1 MQPYICMVASAAP
14 LTPSETRV
22 LQALER
28 RSQDALP
35 PTLREL
41 AAELGWRS
49 VASVREYLQ
58 RLQAKGM
65 VWVVPGRA
73 RAIQLTDTGRS
84 LVQSRQAGVLPPASL
99 GGPQAVMKLLEGHTT
114 SEVLAKGRVLWLEG
128 DTADRLVQ
136 VEHGLL
142 RAFRSWED
150 GRTTTLLRFGPG
162 DVLGFAPF
170 FDAGGYPGSV
180 EAVEPSRVRVVHRRD
195 LEVAL
200 RDPRLALALMA
211 LLARRLREAF
221 DLIEQLSIRSA
232 LNRVASALERLVPGG
247 PFPIVSLQGT
257 AKAFAEAIGLTAA
270 SLSRALAEL
279 VHKGVL
285 HRLGSGKYQVIR
297 LEALRKLAS
306 GSENDRT

>member
-1 MQPYICMVASAAP
+1 
-14 LTPSETRV
+14 
-22 LQALER
+22 
-28 RSQDALP
+28 
-35 PTLREL
+35 
-41 AAELGWRS
+41 
-49 VASVREYLQ
+49 
-58 RLQAKGM
+58 
-65 VWVVPGRA
+65 
-73 RAIQLTDTGRS
+73 
-84 LVQSRQAGVLPPASL
+84 
-99 GGPQAVMKLLEGHTT
+99 MKLLEGHTT
-114 SEVLAKGRVLWLEG
+114 SQVLAKGSFLWLEG
-128 DTADRLVQ
+128 DPADRLIQ

-142 RAFRSWED
+142 RAFRSFED

-170 FDAGGYPGSV
+170 FDGGGYPGSV
-180 EAVEPSRVRVVHRRD
+180 EVVEPSRVRVVHRRD

-247 PFPIVSLQGT
+247 PFPIVALQGT
-257 AKAFAEAIGLTAA
+257 AKAFAETIGLTPA